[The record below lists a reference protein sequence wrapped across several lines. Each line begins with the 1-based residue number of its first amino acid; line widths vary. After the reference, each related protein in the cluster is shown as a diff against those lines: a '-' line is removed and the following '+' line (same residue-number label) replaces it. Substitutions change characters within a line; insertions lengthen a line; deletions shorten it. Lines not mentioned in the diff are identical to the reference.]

1 MNETEKIRYELF
13 FPSELNEAIA
23 RTPVAYLPAGSLEWH
38 GEHLALGS
46 DYLRGH
52 EICLRAARL
61 TGGIVLPPIYVA
73 AAGYSAY
80 HGSIVFSAKLVTDF
94 ALELLRELEKIG
106 FQTAVIV
113 LGHGGC
119 VQQDAFEKAAD
130 IYQQANQMQVL
141 VVAPE
146 SLVELPAEAGGHAGA
161 YETAQ
166 LLAAAPEAVDL
177 SRFDPTATRLP
188 KYEGINRE
196 PYKQGTSSQ
205 GSDDIDDH
213 MSAKEWSW
221 QQNLPELVN
230 PQDAEQWM
238 SKIAEA
244 VAEQVKEETSRLE

>member
-1 MNETEKIRYELF
+1 MNELDKTRYELF

-23 RTPVAYLPAGSLEWH
+23 RTPVAYIPAGSLEWH

-52 EICLRAARL
+52 EICLRAAQL
-61 TGGIVLPPIYVA
+61 AGGIVLPPIYVA
-73 AAGYSAY
+73 AAGFSAY

-94 ALELLRELEKIG
+94 TLELLRELEKIG

-130 IYQQANQMQVL
+130 IYQEGNQMQVL

-146 SLVELPAEAGGHAGA
+146 SLVEIPAEAGGHAGPH
-161 YETAQ
+161 ETAQ
-166 LLAAAPEAVDL
+166 ALAAAPEAVDL

-188 KYEGINRE
+188 RYDRLDRE
-196 PYKQGTSSQ
+196 PYKQGTSSA
-205 GSDDIDDH
+205 GSDDIDRH
-213 MSAKEWSW
+213 MSAEEWSW
-221 QQNLPELVN
+221 EQKLPELVS
-230 PQDAEQWM
+230 PQSAEQWM
-238 SKIAEA
+238 SQAAEA
-244 VAEQVKEETSRLE
+244 VAGRVKQEMDRLE